1 MHHIPESCS
10 FYSVVSRANADI
22 AHVRAKAKQEQ
33 VAYQASMRKEQMKV
47 DSLER
52 TLEQKVSSTSPVAV
66 QWYAEMWNYLKYV
79 NLCCRTKRLRSWL
92 RSVMSWSL
100 KWGRVSDYA
109 RSEKYQFCFT
119 KRLMDVKDQNQ
130 KSYFSCWLCVQR
142 SHGNGFLIMAL
153 YIFFFDVSFS
163 VFCLKDFN
171 IISFM
176 SVHLEERTL
185 LNYL

>member
-52 TLEQKVSSTSPVAV
+52 TLEQKVSSTSSVAV
-66 QWYAEMWNYLKYV
+66 QWYTEMWNYLKYV
-79 NLCCRTKRLRSWL
+79 NLCYRTKRLRSWL

-109 RSEKYQFCFT
+109 RSDLSEKNPSFA
-119 KRLMDVKDQNQ
+119 LPKDWWTL
-130 KSYFSCWLCVQR
+130 KIRITFPADFVYRGATGMVSSSW
-142 SHGNGFLIMAL
+142 L
-153 YIFFFDVSFS
+153 YIFFWRVIQ
-163 VFCLKDFN
+163 CILLKGFQYH
-171 IISFM
+171 IIHEC
-176 SVHLEERTL
+176 VWVCVWRKEHC
-185 LNYL
+185 